1 MKAVLK
7 IKRGSGCQWCLSGFL
22 FSGCKM
28 LHPFI
33 PDIDLPILGR
43 VIITMIGI
51 ITARMAQRP
60 IMTPS
65 MRRFL
70 SVWARNE

>member
-1 MKAVLK
+1 MMADLKMVLDVSGGCLDFFFQAEK
-7 IKRGSGCQWCLSGFL
+7 I
-22 FSGCKM
+22 
-28 LHPFI
+28 LHPCI